1 MVMSLKYKTS
11 PWKISVSLETLT
23 SDHRWC
29 LEIRGSGM
37 EQLFIQA
44 CHDVILLHK
53 ARAQF
58 EFLTCCSSKIIH
70 QNVRL

>member
-11 PWKISVSLETLT
+11 PWKTSVSLETLT

-29 LEIRGSGM
+29 LEDRGNGM

-44 CHDVILLHK
+44 CHDVILQHK
-53 ARAQF
+53 ARA
-58 EFLTCCSSKIIH
+58 
-70 QNVRL
+70 